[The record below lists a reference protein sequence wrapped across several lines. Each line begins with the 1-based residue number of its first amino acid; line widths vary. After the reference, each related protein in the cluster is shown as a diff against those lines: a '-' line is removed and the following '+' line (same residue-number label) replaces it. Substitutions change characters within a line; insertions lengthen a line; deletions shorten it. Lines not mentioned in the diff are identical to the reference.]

1 MSFYPQRSERF
12 KRAYKKLSQSDQQDV
27 DVALRAM
34 LQDPS
39 QGFLRTKRV
48 QNAKSIKPAVL
59 EASANGNI
67 RITWQYVDLPADVSS
82 GPWKGSLY
90 FRNVGN
96 HDITLNN
103 P

>member
-1 MSFYPQRSERF
+1 MKFYPQRSSLF
-12 KRAYKKLSQSDQQDV
+12 KRSYKKLSATDQADV
-27 DVALRAM
+27 DAALKAM
-34 LQDPS
+34 LQDPT

-48 QNAKSIKPAVL
+48 QNAKSIKPSVF

-67 RITWQYVDLPADVSS
+67 RITWQYVDLPKDAPP
-82 GPWKGSLY
+82 GPWEKGIY
-90 FRNVGN
+90 FRNVGD

>member
-12 KRAYKKLSQSDQQDV
+12 KRSYKKLSPQDQQDV
-27 DVALRAM
+27 DTALREM
-34 LQDPS
+34 LKDPN
-39 QGFLRTKRV
+39 QGFLRTKRI
-48 QNAKSIKPAVL
+48 QNAKSIKPSVF

-67 RITWQYVDLPADVSS
+67 RITWQYVDLPKDAPP
-82 GPWKGSLY
+82 GPWKGGIF
-90 FRNVGN
+90 FRNVGD